1 MEGKYLRSRLIKPI
15 TRTWVDGD
23 GVQHTETVSVEQQ
36 IAALSE
42 EWKPVDAISPEALVS
57 EDENYIIVP
66 VPYDHGER
74 IAYRYEKRYDYQRIK
89 QQVADLKQAKQQ
101 VADLK
106 QALSD
111 SDYKVM
117 KCYEA
122 SMLGQPLPY
131 DIDAVHSERQAMR
144 DKINELEPLLPQN
157 TEKVITL

>member
-1 MEGKYLRSRLIKPI
+1 MIEQAEYGYMEGKYLRSRLIVPI
-15 TRTWVDGD
+15 QRMWIDGD
-23 GVQHTETVSVEQQ
+23 GNQHEEIVSVEQQ
-36 IAALSE
+36 IAELSE
-42 EWKPVDAISPEALVS
+42 AWKPVDEISPEALVS
-57 EDENYIIVP
+57 NDENYIIVP

-89 QQVADLKQAKQQ
+89 QK

-106 QALSD
+106 QALTD

-122 SMLGQPLPY
+122 SMLGQPMPY
-131 DIDAVHSERQAMR
+131 DIEEVHAERQAMR

>member
-1 MEGKYLRSRLIKPI
+1 MEGKYLRSRLIVPI
-15 TRTWVDGD
+15 QRMWIDGD
-23 GVQHTETVSVEQQ
+23 GNQHEEIVSVEQQ
-36 IAALSE
+36 IAELSE
-42 EWKPVDAISPEALVS
+42 AWKPVDEISPEALVS
-57 EDENYIIVP
+57 NDENYIIVP

-74 IAYRYEKRYDYQRIK
+74 IAYRYEKRYDYQRI
-89 QQVADLKQAKQQ
+89 KQQ

-131 DIDAVHSERQAMR
+131 DIDAVHSERQTMR
-144 DKINELEPLLPQN
+144 NKINELEPLLPQN

>member
-1 MEGKYLRSRLIKPI
+1 MIEQAEYGYMEGKYLRSRLIKPI

-66 VPYDHGER
+66 VPYDQGER

-89 QQVADLKQAKQQ
+89 QQVADLKQA
-101 VADLK
+101 LT
-106 QALSD
+106 D

-131 DIDAVHSERQAMR
+131 DIDAVHSERQTMR
-144 DKINELEPLLPQN
+144 NKINELEPLLPQN

>member
-1 MEGKYLRSRLIKPI
+1 MEGKYLRSRLIVPI
-15 TRTWVDGD
+15 QRMWIDGD
-23 GVQHTETVSVEQQ
+23 GNQHEEIVSVEQQ
-36 IAALSE
+36 IAELSE
-42 EWKPVDAISPEALVS
+42 AWKPVDEISPEALVS
-57 EDENYIIVP
+57 NDENYIIVP

-74 IAYRYEKRYDYQRIK
+74 IAYRYEKRCDYQRI
-89 QQVADLKQAKQQ
+89 KQQ

>member
-1 MEGKYLRSRLIKPI
+1 MTPN
-15 TRTWVDGD
+15 TRTLKGQSYCSQRWANPVWPKGSKSR
-23 GVQHTETVSVEQQ
+23 GFSIQHTETVSVEQQ

-66 VPYDHGER
+66 VPYDQGER

-89 QQVADLKQAKQQ
+89 QQVADLKQA
-101 VADLK
+101 LT
-106 QALSD
+106 D

-122 SMLGQPLPY
+122 SMLGQPMPY
-131 DIDAVHSERQAMR
+131 DIEEVHAERQAMR
-144 DKINELEPLLPQN
+144 DKINELEPLLPQIAP
-157 TEKVITL
+157 KVITI

>member
-1 MEGKYLRSRLIKPI
+1 MEGKYLRSRLIVPI
-15 TRTWVDGD
+15 QRMWIDGD
-23 GVQHTETVSVEQQ
+23 GNQHEGIVSVEQQ
-36 IAALSE
+36 IAELSE
-42 EWKPVDAISPEALVS
+42 AWKPVDEISPEALVS
-57 EDENYIIVP
+57 NDENYIIVP

-74 IAYRYEKRYDYQRIK
+74 IAYRYEKRYDYQRI
-89 QQVADLKQAKQQ
+89 KQQ

>member
-1 MEGKYLRSRLIKPI
+1 MEGKYLRSRLIVPI
-15 TRTWVDGD
+15 QRMWIDGD
-23 GVQHTETVSVEQQ
+23 GNQHEEIVSVEQQ

-66 VPYDHGER
+66 VPYDQGER

-89 QQVADLKQAKQQ
+89 QQVADLKQA
-101 VADLK
+101 LT
-106 QALSD
+106 D

-122 SMLGQPLPY
+122 SMLGQPMPY
-131 DIDAVHSERQAMR
+131 DIEEVHAERQAMR
-144 DKINELEPLLPQN
+144 DKINELEPLLPQIAP
-157 TEKVITL
+157 KVITI

>member
-1 MEGKYLRSRLIKPI
+1 MEGKYLRSRLIVPI
-15 TRTWVDGD
+15 QRMWIDGD
-23 GVQHTETVSVEQQ
+23 GNQHEEIVSVEQQ
-36 IAALSE
+36 IAELSE
-42 EWKPVDAISPEALVS
+42 AWKPVDEISPEALVS
-57 EDENYIIVP
+57 NDENYIIVP

-89 QQVADLKQAKQQ
+89 QK

-106 QALSD
+106 QALTD

-122 SMLGQPLPY
+122 SMLGQPMPY
-131 DIDAVHSERQAMR
+131 DIEEVHAERQAMR

>member
-1 MEGKYLRSRLIKPI
+1 MEGKYLRSRLIVPI
-15 TRTWVDGD
+15 QRVWIDDEGKQQV
-23 GVQHTETVSVEQQ
+23 ETVTVEQQ
-36 IAALSE
+36 VAKLSE
-42 EWKPVDAISPEALVS
+42 AWKPVDEISPEALVS
-57 EDENYIIVP
+57 NDENYIIVP

-74 IAYRYEKRYDYQRIK
+74 IAYRYEKRYDYQRI
-89 QQVADLKQAKQQ
+89 KQQ

>member
-1 MEGKYLRSRLIKPI
+1 MEGKYLRCLLIVPI
-15 TRTWVDGD
+15 QRMWIDGD
-23 GVQHTETVSVEQQ
+23 GNQHEEIVSVEQQ
-36 IAALSE
+36 IAELSE
-42 EWKPVDAISPEALVS
+42 AWKPVDEISPEALVS
-57 EDENYIIVP
+57 NDENYIIVP

-74 IAYRYEKRYDYQRIK
+74 IAYRYEKRYDYQRI
-89 QQVADLKQAKQQ
+89 KQQ